1 MDVSLFKR
9 LAQAHPH
16 SIVTLSAQYRM
27 NRDVMTICNSLIY
40 ENRLHCA
47 NEKVAAAR
55 IVLPDVCSLP
65 MLRNIA
71 DPNLFWPSLPSPE
84 NDWLLFALNPDNS
97 VVFINTDRLYERLF
111 HESPIPAAVLSGG
124 NLVNLDE
131 VEIIR
136 QLLFGL
142 DVCGFDLKEIGIISP
157 YRAQVNAIRSCLAE
171 GLSKTAETEAHATQ
185 AIDTGYADAYGIIDT
200 PVKEVSVFD
209 VNTVDK
215 FQGRDMEVV
224 IISTVKSLNDGPNV
238 SILTDVSDCV
248 HMYLMCRDYR
258 SVICFA
264 IGEGLTSQ

>member
-1 MDVSLFKR
+1 MLQGMDVSLFKR

-65 MLRNIA
+65 MLRNIV
-71 DPNLFWPSLPSPE
+71 DPNLFWPSDPSPE
-84 NDWLLFALNPDNS
+84 NDWLLFTLNPENP
-97 VVFINTDRLYERLF
+97 VVFVNTDRLYERLF
-111 HESPIPAAVLSGG
+111 HEGPAPAGVLSGG
-124 NLVNLDE
+124 NLVNVDE
-131 VEIIR
+131 IEIIR
-136 QLLFGL
+136 QLLLGL

-157 YRAQVNAIRSCLAE
+157 YRAQVNAIRSCLAG
-171 GLSKTAETEAHATQ
+171 GLSKEAGTATDTTEADVVSGAETF
-185 AIDTGYADAYGIIDT
+185 GFIDT

-215 FQGRDMEVV
+215 FQGRDMEIV

-238 SILTDVSDCV
+238 S
-248 HMYLMCRDYR
+248 
-258 SVICFA
+258 A
-264 IGEGLTSQ
+264 